1 MAGMGGAGGAPNVSD
16 MIGEAI
22 LKTLEKAEE
31 KIDKELE
38 RLDER
43 PDEDELER
51 LRRERLD
58 QLRKVQSEKTK
69 WLAQGHG
76 EYRDCVDQK
85 QFFEELK
92 KETRAV
98 VHFYRASNR
107 RCDIVDAHLRVLARK
122 HVETKFMRVDAE
134 RSPFVAER
142 LKIWALPT
150 VVLVKDGKTDHSII
164 GFDEFGGRD
173 DFTTETME
181 RVLLA
186 HGLVL
191 ESYC

>member
-1 MAGMGGAGGAPNVSD
+1 MAGMGGAGGAPNVGDVIS
-16 MIGEAI
+16 EAI

-31 KIDKELE
+31 KLDRELE

-58 QLRKVQSEKTK
+58 QLRKVQTEKAK

-76 EYRDCVDQK
+76 DYRDCVDQK

-98 VHFYRASNR
+98 VHFYRPSNR
-107 RCDIVDAHLRVLARK
+107 RCDIVDAHLRVLSRK

-150 VVLVKDGKTDHSII
+150 IVLVKDGKTDHSII

-173 DFTTETME
+173 DYTTETME

>member
-1 MAGMGGAGGAPNVSD
+1 MAAAGGAGAATVGEV
-16 MIGEAI
+16 IGEA
-22 LKTLEKAEE
+22 LLRTLEKAEE
-31 KIDKELE
+31 KLDAELE

-43 PDEDELER
+43 PDEDDIER
-51 LRRERLD
+51 LRRERLEK
-58 QLRKVQSEKTK
+58 LRKVASEKQK

-76 EYRDCVDQK
+76 EYRDCPDQR

-98 VHFYRASNR
+98 VHFYRPSNR
-107 RCDIVDAHLRVLARK
+107 RCDIVDAHLRTLAAK

-142 LKIWALPT
+142 LRIWALPT
-150 VVLVKDGKTDHSII
+150 IVLVKEGKTDHSII
-164 GFDEFGGRD
+164 GFDELGGRD
-173 DFTTETME
+173 DFTTETLE
-181 RVLLA
+181 RVLLG
-186 HGLVL
+186 HGILL